1 MDNQQPQLKAQSVT
15 LGYGAQTVTCRDLTL
30 AIRPGSFTVIV
41 GPNACGKSTLLRA
54 LARLL
59 VPSQGQVV
67 LDGQDINRLKT
78 RDVARRLGL
87 LPQASSAPEGISVA
101 ELVARGRYPHQSFL
115 RQWSAADEDAVRSA
129 IAASDIADLSEQP
142 VDTLSGGQRQRAWV
156 AMALAQETPILLL
169 DEPTTFLDIA
179 HQIDLMDLLERLN
192 REGRTIVAVLHDL
205 NQAARYASHLVAM
218 KDGSIIM
225 EGHPRDVVTQGMVK
239 TIFDIACIV
248 IDDPVT
254 GLPMVVPAKSARAE
268 SYSKMTAR
276 M

>member
-1 MDNQQPQLKAQSVT
+1 MTDNQQSQLEAQSVT
-15 LGYGAQTVTCRDLTL
+15 LGYGGHIVTCRDLTL
-30 AIRPGSFTVIV
+30 AIPPGSFTVIV

-54 LARLL
+54 MARLL
-59 VPSQGQVV
+59 VPNEGQVV

-87 LPQASSAPEGISVA
+87 LPQTSTAPEGISVA

-115 RQWSAADEDAVRSA
+115 RQWSAADDEAVRSA
-129 IAASDIADLSEQP
+129 IAATNIADFSDRP

-179 HQIDLMDLLERLN
+179 HQIDLMDLLEKLN
-192 REGRTIVAVLHDL
+192 RQGRTIVAVLHDL

-218 KDGSIIM
+218 KDGNVIA
-225 EGHPRDVVTQGMVK
+225 EGHPGDVVTQEMVK
-239 TIFDIACIV
+239 AIFDITCVI

-254 GLPMVVPAKSARAE
+254 GLPMVVPAKSAHAE
-268 SYSKMTAR
+268 P
-276 M
+276 